1 MLSALVANFF
11 VLFLFLV
18 VYSPPIRTKAYEGL
32 GKDTALKEFP
42 K

>member
-11 VLFLFLV
+11 CIIPFLV
-18 VYSPPIRTKAYEGL
+18 VYTPPIRTKAYEGL
-32 GKDTALKEFP
+32 GKDTAIKEFP